1 MDLHAAVMA
10 LSTSALGNLPA
21 GFAGVKCQLLKLG
34 PQQLTTIPIKST
46 AVHSQKASCFRASHQ
61 PLSMFE
67 TAESCVLPQHCAG
80 SRAGLEVKNK
90 AFLSGGRSSLFAKQ
104 NTGSVGQFLRR
115 RRLRVI
121 VAQANA
127 TNAEAPSHDTIAIDG
142 TTGLS
147 AIGVGNGFPQDE
159 TPFAFSEVDGS
170 SPNEQTPGAP
180 RYGGAGF
187 PDEVFEVSVLD
198 DSPNSRSAE
207 ELAKELEAMGIEV
220 GPDFSEKGFR
230 VPDKQGSSAEKLAA
244 IMAKNGLDPSEF
256 TQQYEEAMARDQAER
271 GRRGQLSSGQD
282 LLEQYGEVDSM
293 ERRRQRGRGS
303 GNRALVA
310 LDDALQR
317 GSR

>member
-1 MDLHAAVMA
+1 VAVMA

-21 GFAGVKCQLLKLG
+21 GFAGVKCQLFKLA

-46 AVHSQKASCFRASHQ
+46 AVHSRKASCFRAYHQ

-67 TAESCVLPQHCAG
+67 TPGSCAFPRHCAR
-80 SRAGLEVKNK
+80 SIAGLKVKNK
-90 AFLSGGRSSLFAKQ
+90 AFLNGGRSPLFAEQ
-104 NTGSVGQFLRR
+104 NTGSVGRLLRR
-115 RRLRVI
+115 RRLRVT

-127 TNAEAPSHDTIAIDG
+127 TNAEARSHDTIAIDG

-147 AIGVGNGFPQDE
+147 AVGAGNGSPQDE
-159 TPFAFSEVDGS
+159 SPFAFSETDGA
-170 SPNEQTPGAP
+170 SPSEQMPGASK
-180 RYGGAGF
+180 YGGAGF
-187 PDEVFEVSVLD
+187 PDEVVEVSVLD

-256 TQQYEEAMARDQAER
+256 TQQYEEAMARDLAER
-271 GRRGQLSSGQD
+271 ERRGQLSSGQD

-293 ERRRQRGRGS
+293 ERRRQWGRGS